1 MRDALK
7 SKFEKMHEA
16 VVQKDRDAE
25 DMVREVSALHK
36 QLNFATVAH
45 DQTKQELADM
55 SALRGTAPPPRP
67 PCPSDD
73 PVVRAQTDDSQS

>member
-55 SALRGTAPPPRP
+55 SALRGTAPPRP

-73 PVVRAQTDDSQS
+73 PVVCAQTDDSQSS